1 LLAVRDDLANEWAVF
16 YLSDMPLLIAPYR
29 IYMAQAHVIT
39 FMERAKPVDPAAIRY
54 IITDRNDMIRAP
66 LWGARRIWDGEAYS
80 LWEVDDGAWTVLAD
94 VINPNGIEPGGIWLG
109 GAKTAFLVVAGRA
122 GPAALFANV
131 QPGPRAAPEAQQFHV
146 TIGTSA
152 GARTIEIQP
161 GEIRIPID
169 LTAGK
174 SSISITIDDPVGG
187 KIPTTGDVRP
197 MILRMM
203 DYRIERSI
211 KPSG

>member
-1 LLAVRDDLANEWAVF
+1 
-16 YLSDMPLLIAPYR
+16 
-29 IYMAQAHVIT
+29 
-39 FMERAKPVDPAAIRY
+39 
-54 IITDRNDMIRAP
+54 
-66 LWGARRIWDGEAYS
+66 
-80 LWEVDDGAWTVLAD
+80 VLAD